1 MLPAIQRAREINDR
15 PVVIDFVV
23 GEDAQV
29 WPMISAG
36 SSNSEIQYARD
47 LRPLF
52 DEEISAGESPA
63 DIHETVQEVNEEN

>member
-1 MLPAIQRAREINDR
+1 MGSEMCIRDSS
-15 PVVIDFVV
+15 
-23 GEDAQV
+23 QV

-52 DEEISAGESPA
+52 DEDMSAGETPA
-63 DIHETVQEVNEEN
+63 DIHETVAESKTESGADAQADAEEK